1 MHAEHACSATLQI
14 CSSTSVGS
22 PGSGSTALVT
32 MALLTMALLTA
43 GAADAISMKLAG
55 PGMPPSLAA
64 AVSSYLDLLEKHR
77 RIAAAAARELEGME
91 GLGAR

>member
-1 MHAEHACSATLQI
+1 MAKHLRCYVSLCSGAADAI
-14 CSSTSVGS
+14 SI
-22 PGSGSTALVT
+22 ALGMALLT

-55 PGMPPSLAA
+55 PGMPPSLAS

-91 GLGAR
+91 GLGARY

>member
-1 MHAEHACSATLQI
+1 
-14 CSSTSVGS
+14 
-22 PGSGSTALVT
+22 
-32 MALLTMALLTA
+32 MAILTT

-77 RIAAAAARELEGME
+77 RIASAAARELEGME

>member
-1 MHAEHACSATLQI
+1 MAKHLRCYVSLCSGAADAI
-14 CSSTSVGS
+14 SI
-22 PGSGSTALVT
+22 ALGV
-32 MALLTMALLTA
+32 ALLTMALLTA
-43 GAADAISMKLAG
+43 GAADAISVKLAG
-55 PGMPPSLAA
+55 PGMPASLAS

>member
-1 MHAEHACSATLQI
+1 
-14 CSSTSVGS
+14 
-22 PGSGSTALVT
+22 
-32 MALLTMALLTA
+32 
-43 GAADAISMKLAG
+43 MKLAG

-77 RIAAAAARELEGME
+77 RIASAAARELEGME